1 MDIKVSPVKKHCTK
15 LLQKGV
21 RQRRYLLKKKY
32 FDNNPSSVPKESPV
46 LAMNNVEWN
55 ALVEHWKDP
64 KMKVSTFLKS
74 RLLPCK
80 WLCIQLLILPF
91 LQKICAANKENRS
104 MVKYQQKTGSRSYAV
119 HLQNLVSQEQ
129 PVVEQNTRMGVASLV
144 ATWVVFCSM
153 HVLDIL
159 I

>member
-1 MDIKVSPVKKHCTK
+1 
-15 LLQKGV
+15 
-21 RQRRYLLKKKY
+21 
-32 FDNNPSSVPKESPV
+32 
-46 LAMNNVEWN
+46 MNNVEWN

-64 KMKVSTFLKS
+64 KTKVGTFLKS

-104 MVKYQQKTGSRSYAV
+104 MVKYQQKIGSRSYAV

-129 PVVEQNTRMGVASLV
+129 PIVEQNTAMGVASLV
-144 ATWVVFCSM
+144 ATWVVFRSM
-153 HVLDIL
+153 HVLES
-159 I
+159 